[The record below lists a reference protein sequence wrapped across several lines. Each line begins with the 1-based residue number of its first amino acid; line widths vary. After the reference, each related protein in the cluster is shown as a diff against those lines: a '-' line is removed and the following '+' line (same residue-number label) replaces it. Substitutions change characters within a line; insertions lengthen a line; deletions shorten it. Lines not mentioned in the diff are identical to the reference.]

1 MQPHAIFLVKR
12 FALLCVFEKV
22 WKISGRRIQKK
33 ISRRM
38 RNLIIVGTDD
48 FSLMIFHKLKK
59 TGNFNI
65 IAFSEERSRIR
76 FNKIEGLPNV
86 PFEDLEYKAPSEVVL
101 LLIAMNGTESK
112 ELRDRLY
119 NSAKAKGYH
128 FLTYI
133 SPNANVIDTNAIGEN
148 TIVLSGSAIEQNV
161 RIGSNCII
169 EQGVHIEQNSV
180 IHDYDIIRSG
190 VRIVEGSNIP
200 ENSVIG

>member
-1 MQPHAIFLVKR
+1 
-12 FALLCVFEKV
+12 
-22 WKISGRRIQKK
+22 
-33 ISRRM
+33 M
-38 RNLIIVGTDD
+38 RNLIIVGTDE

-59 TGNFNI
+59 TGKYNI
-65 IAFSEERSRIR
+65 IAFSEERNRIR

-133 SPNANVIDTNAIGEN
+133 SPNSNVIDANTIGEN